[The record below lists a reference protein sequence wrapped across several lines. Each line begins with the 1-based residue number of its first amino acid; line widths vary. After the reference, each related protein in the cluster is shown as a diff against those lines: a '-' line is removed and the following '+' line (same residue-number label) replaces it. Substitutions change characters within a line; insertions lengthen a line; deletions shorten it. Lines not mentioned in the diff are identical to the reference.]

1 MLHFLFANEQVKE
14 IERKLMNKVAVVV
27 LFDVRVKSLWRCKE
41 KTYAKHVFK
50 FKHIKFNC

>member
-27 LFDVRVKSLWRCKE
+27 LFDVRVKSL
-41 KTYAKHVFK
+41 
-50 FKHIKFNC
+50 